1 MILYGIANCDSVKK
15 ALKFLREAGVEVEFV
30 DFRQNPIAPEKLSQW
45 IDELGLEALV
55 NKRSTTYRQLSD
67 EQKAHITETLILKNP
82 TLIKRPVLEADGQIM
97 VGFNQTAYAALIA

>member
-30 DFRQNPIAPEKLSQW
+30 DFRQTPISPDKLRQW
-45 IDELGLEALV
+45 IDELGLEVLV

-67 EQKAHITETLILKNP
+67 EQKSIITEALILKNP
-82 TLIKRPVLEADGQIM
+82 TLIKRPVLETGGRIM
-97 VGFNQTAYAALIA
+97 VGFNQATYAALIA